1 MVRPKVFSVV
11 PRRAVRCICRRES
24 AVRSIGFVSHSPL
37 VLKIVPS
44 DPASKIDGWESVC
57 DSFEDLR
64 AGHDDFDRF
73 FSETFDQ
80 LGSLWADFLQRQGE
94 RQAEQSR
101 AATELAAHATQ
112 LEQQI
117 ATLEAQRGQLGDET
131 AQLREQLAAAAVRED
146 ERVSRIVEE
155 TNQEQAALQ
164 GQVDAA
170 LAQVEQ
176 FSEASTGN
184 DQRVKQVMEASNQE
198 RAALRSQLEA
208 AQAQIEHLSSSMAG
222 DDERVRKV
230 LEEAN
235 QERTALRKQLEASQ
249 GQVEQLAA
257 VTSELVGA
265 QTQLAKAQ
273 TKLAGAQTELTTSH
287 SELAAA
293 HSDLAAARA
302 ELADAREEIV
312 RQQSQIESAGMG
324 SAEAESQLRETLRRT
339 EEDRANLRDQLETA
353 RKEPSGEGPSAE
365 DQRALQAE
373 LAQAREESGRQAERI
388 ESLRAEVASAQ
399 SVPTSGREDD
409 ALREQL
415 QQERTA
421 FAHERNGLES
431 ELETIRNRAADLT
444 ELIETQKREMATER
458 AGWTDEFKR
467 LRHMLENRLQ
477 SQPAPSNRISHADDP
492 QPQAPETAP
501 TQPGAGDPV
510 LDSVMAQFEMLQKD
524 LIRRRAKKSGAERQ
538 RAS

>member
-1 MVRPKVFSVV
+1 VDLGPPEGFSAVS
-11 PRRAVRCICRRES
+11 RYAVRCVCRREP
-24 AVRSIGFVSHSPL
+24 AIRSIGFVSHSPL

-57 DSFEDLR
+57 DSFEGLR

-101 AATELAAHATQ
+101 AATELGVHATR

-131 AQLREQLAAAAVRED
+131 AQLREQLATAAVRED

-164 GQVDAA
+164 GQLDAA

-222 DDERVRKV
+222 DDDRVRKV

-235 QERTALRKQLEASQ
+235 QERAALRKQLEASQ
-249 GQVEQLAA
+249 AQVEQLAA

-265 QTQLAKAQ
+265 QTQLTKAQ

-287 SELAAA
+287 SELSVA
-293 HSDLAAARA
+293 HSDLANMRA
-302 ELADAREEIV
+302 ELADAREEIA
-312 RQQSQIESAGMG
+312 RQRSQTESAGIG
-324 SAEAESQLRETLRRT
+324 SAEAESQLREKLRRA
-339 EEDRANLRDQLETA
+339 EEDRANLRNQLEAA
-353 RKEPSGEGPSAE
+353 RKQPSGE
-365 DQRALQAE
+365 DQRALQAK
-373 LAQAREESGRQAERI
+373 LAEAREESGRQADRI

-399 SVPTSGREDD
+399 SVPASGLEDD
-409 ALREQL
+409 ALQEQL

-421 FAHERNGLES
+421 FAQERNGLES

-467 LRHMLENRLQ
+467 LRHTLENRLQ
-477 SQPAPSNRISHADDP
+477 SQPAPNNRISQADDP

-501 TQPGAGDPV
+501 AQPVAGDPV